1 MSTSSGHISA
11 YEEVLYPGGIFPQ
24 THPDRLA
31 TIGTLR
37 GMCPASIDCCR
48 ILELAC
54 SSGNNLIAMAANLPG
69 SELVGV
75 DLAKNAI
82 AAGQAVIAGLEFGNI
97 HLHHLYVFDLS
108 RARFGQFDY
117 IIAHGLYS
125 WVPASV
131 REHIL
136 VVCSEMLNSQGIA
149 YISYNAQ
156 PGNHLRDLSR
166 AIMRY
171 HVAHFEDPK
180 EKIRQGRGILKFLS
194 ECRVNAN
201 PYATALKAEFE
212 RVVNYTDEVFF
223 HDDLSA
229 INQAFYFREFLS
241 AAQQHSLQFLGEA
254 SPNEIGPRNFTPD
267 VIPKLKEL
275 EGGSEII
282 REQYKDFILGR
293 AFRETLLCHEELQL
307 AADFLPERI
316 LELHAACDAAVIDS
330 EESDHSVLFRKQKD
344 SEVQIS
350 HPRIAAALKYLC
362 AQWPCAAS
370 FGALLEVAQ
379 SERAVSEGHAAFEV
393 DNLFIAEAL
402 TALYKAGF
410 VELHVIPPRLVN
422 SVSERPTSSR
432 LPRFQLARGASTSNQ
447 LHQPLKFPDAESRHL
462 VLLLDGSR
470 DKEMIVREFTDFVK
484 STRSEITGGAS
495 IGDIDEIAA
504 GARRNVEV
512 GLETLARGAMLI
524 A

>member
-1 MSTSSGHISA
+1 
-11 YEEVLYPGGIFPQ
+11 
-24 THPDRLA
+24 
-31 TIGTLR
+31 
-37 GMCPASIDCCR
+37 
-48 ILELAC
+48 
-54 SSGNNLIAMAANLPG
+54 
-69 SELVGV
+69 VGV

-82 AAGQAVIAGLEFGNI
+82 AAGQAVIAGLELENI
-97 HLHHLYVFDLS
+97 RLHHLDVCDLNRS
-108 RARFGQFDY
+108 RFGRFDY

-194 ECRVNAN
+194 ECRVSAN
-201 PYATALKAEFE
+201 PYVTALKAEFE

-223 HDDLSA
+223 HDDLSE
-229 INQAFYFREFLS
+229 INQAFYVGEFLS

-254 SPNEIGPRNFTPD
+254 CPNEIGPRNFTPD

-307 AADFLPERI
+307 ASDFLPERI
-316 LELHAACDAAVIDS
+316 SQLHAACDAAVIDS
-330 EESDHSVLFRKQKD
+330 EGSDHSVFFRKQND

-370 FGALLEVAQ
+370 FGALLQVAQ
-379 SERAVSEGHAAFEV
+379 SERAVSDEHATFEV

-422 SVSERPTSSR
+422 SVSERPTSSS

-447 LHQPLKFPDAESRHL
+447 LHQPVNFPDPESRHL

-470 DKEMIVREFTDFVK
+470 DKEMIIREFTDFVK

-504 GARRNVEV
+504 SARRDVEV
-512 GLETLARGAMLI
+512 GLKTLARGAMLI